1 MEARKRLK
9 LLVNQTD
16 FTEFSKDIANL
27 TEKDFEDALN
37 SKNSNV
43 AISENFLL
51 LKLLK
56 KIQSTSANIQGS
68 KSS

>member
-27 TEKDFEDALN
+27 TEKDFEDAL
-37 SKNSNV
+37 K
-43 AISENFLL
+43 
-51 LKLLK
+51 
-56 KIQSTSANIQGS
+56 
-68 KSS
+68 